1 MASDTK
7 CDVPGRVDDVNN
19 PRDASRLCLCPG
31 RKRRIRL
38 NVSNRIAWAFDGSRL
53 IIVPRRERL
62 LRSAKQ
68 VAPILLFS
76 IAIRRAFTLAFKTD
90 IKDSRDE
97 HELHEGSCRSRV
109 RVEIRSRRAPRH
121 RVMSRSQ
128 RYAAIMPESPSSA
141 TSHSLRVGYGRIT
154 NARENTAALP
164 IMAAQTR
171 FSLASG
177 VGFLLHRETAA
188 LTTNS
193 ITRAP
198 APISDSLSLAL
209 STSARPE
216 PRERLGFF

>member
-1 MASDTK
+1 MPLSWPQATHTVERFQPDCLGVRWESADHRAQARTPITIGK
-7 CDVPGRVDDVNN
+7 
-19 PRDASRLCLCPG
+19 ASR
-31 RKRRIRL
+31 
-38 NVSNRIAWAFDGSRL
+38 SNSTI
-53 IIVPRRERL
+53 
-62 LRSAKQ
+62 
-68 VAPILLFS
+68 S